1 MKLTHIKFK
10 NPKYDTT
17 DKMVSDEQLNILRKQ
32 GVEFEIMKK
41 VDV

>member
-10 NPKYDTT
+10 NAKFDTT

-41 VDV
+41 VDI